1 LRVETQRDINR
12 RSRAV
17 TIILTLDQAAQR
29 ASITRRTLERL
40 RAEGEAPPVIQLS
53 KRRVGIAE
61 SDLERWLESRRR
73 SVPGQ
78 AVERS

>member
-1 LRVETQRDINR
+1 M
-12 RSRAV
+12 

-40 RAEGEAPPVIQLS
+40 RAEGEAPPIVQLS

-61 SDLERWLESRRR
+61 EDLERWLRSRRR
-73 SVPGQ
+73 PTPGDT
-78 AVERS
+78 VERSGG